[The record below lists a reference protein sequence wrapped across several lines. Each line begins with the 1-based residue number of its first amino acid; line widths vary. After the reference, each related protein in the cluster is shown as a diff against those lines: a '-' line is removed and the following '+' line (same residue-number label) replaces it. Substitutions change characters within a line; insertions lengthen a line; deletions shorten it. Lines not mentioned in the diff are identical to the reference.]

1 MDVGSV
7 LLPAALA
14 AIRLASAT
22 AEWLMTYAIHST
34 LLIGG
39 TWFFL
44 ASPPGRRL
52 SSAATAWLWRFA
64 LLGGMASATVQVL
77 RSPDPLAGTL
87 RVGSAAPSRAMVRV
101 ELGRTVALEEAAA
114 GARPT
119 GIRTGT
125 LTWQGLPPGALHTT
139 VSYQPRWIPL
149 GLATWLAGAL
159 LLLALFLHAR
169 RRFFRSLAD
178 RRSGEFT
185 LAGNA
190 LRAVVDQARVTRS
203 IRLTMSDSL
212 TSPVALG
219 SDEICIPRRVLAELD
234 PIRMESILAHELAHL
249 ERRDPFWLTT
259 ARVVEAVF
267 FFQPLNR
274 LARARLQESAE
285 FASDGWAAGVI
296 SRPLDLAHC
305 LARVAEWTVGST
317 RLLAPAMAERR
328 GTVLVRRVQR
338 LTDDAH
344 REPAADIR
352 GLRLAGLATM
362 LALVTLAPRALV
374 GGPVALATREGNV
387 FVMRL
392 DSVRADVHAG
402 PRGTRDV
409 RIVRFSPRP

>member
-1 MDVGSV
+1 M
-7 LLPAALA
+7 
-14 AIRLASAT
+14 
-22 AEWLMTYAIHST
+22 
-34 LLIGG
+34 
-39 TWFFL
+39 
-44 ASPPGRRL
+44 
-52 SSAATAWLWRFA
+52 
-64 LLGGMASATVQVL
+64 
-77 RSPDPLAGTL
+77 
-87 RVGSAAPSRAMVRV
+87 
-101 ELGRTVALEEAAA
+101 
-114 GARPT
+114 
-119 GIRTGT
+119 
-125 LTWQGLPPGALHTT
+125 
-139 VSYQPRWIPL
+139 
-149 GLATWLAGAL
+149 
-159 LLLALFLHAR
+159 
-169 RRFFRSLAD
+169 
-178 RRSGEFT
+178 
-185 LAGNA
+185 
-190 LRAVVDQARVTRS
+190 
-203 IRLTMSDSL
+203 
-212 TSPVALG
+212 
-219 SDEICIPRRVLAELD
+219 
-234 PIRMESILAHELAHL
+234 
-249 ERRDPFWLTT
+249 
-259 ARVVEAVF
+259 F

-374 GGPVALATREGNV
+374 GGPVALATPEGNV